1 MNDRDRILIELK
13 MLDEG
18 IVPNTNQFANVEDQ
32 LCLMEDA
39 DAHRAKRKWR
49 KLKRKAVKRLKWSPK
64 HAQKFRFKEK
74 QAVLVMLA
82 TDRNT

>member
-32 LCLMEDA
+32 LSLMDEEDA
-39 DAHRAKRKWR
+39 RRAKRKWR
-49 KLKRKAVKRLKWSPK
+49 KLKRKAVKRLNWPAKR
-64 HAQKFRFKEK
+64 AQKFRFKEK
-74 QAVLVMLA
+74 HAVIVMLA

>member
-1 MNDRDRILIELK
+1 MNERDRILVELK

-18 IVPNTNQFANVEDQ
+18 IVPNTNQFANVSDQ
-32 LCLMEDA
+32 LDLMTEDE
-39 DAHRAKRKWR
+39 AHKAKRKWR
-49 KLKRKAVKRLKWSPK
+49 KLKRRAVKRLRWSAEK
-64 HAQKFRFKEK
+64 AQKFRFREK